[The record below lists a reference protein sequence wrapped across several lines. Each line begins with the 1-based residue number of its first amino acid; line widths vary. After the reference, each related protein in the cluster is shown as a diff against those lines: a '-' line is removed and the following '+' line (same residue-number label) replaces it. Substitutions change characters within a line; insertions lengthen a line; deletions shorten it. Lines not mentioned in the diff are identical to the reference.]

1 MRLEY
6 QILIAVAL
14 DLVLGDPRWLPH
26 PVRGIG
32 GLASRLEAVS
42 RRWLGGTRTAGAFAA
57 LAIYAV
63 AGGVTW
69 IAIRASGDLDP
80 LAGDVVSIVVIYTT
94 IAAHDLAAH
103 SMAVFRSLAT
113 GNLAEARR
121 RVGAIVGRAPDRL
134 DEAGVARATVE
145 SVAES
150 TVDGVT
156 APLMVAVIAGPVGA
170 IVYRAINT
178 LDSMFGHQDERYCR
192 FGWAAARID
201 DLANFLP
208 ARCTAPLV
216 CVAAFLLRLRP
227 AASLRMLLRDGRKHA
242 SPNAGWTEA
251 AMAGALGV
259 QLGGVNYYD
268 GQPLEKP
275 TLGEAIV
282 PLCAAHIRTA
292 NAVMFVTV
300 GLFVAISLGL
310 RAAVTLLWD
319 TRGLVR

>member
-121 RVGAIVGRAPDRL
+121 RQHRSRRYRAADGCCERRPGRRDRL
-134 DEAGVARATVE
+134 PRDQYARFDVRPSGRTILPVRLGRGAHRRPGEFPSRAVYRSAGLCCGLSAATAARCLATHAVARRPKARQPE
-145 SVAES
+145 
-150 TVDGVT
+150 
-156 APLMVAVIAGPVGA
+156 
-170 IVYRAINT
+170 
-178 LDSMFGHQDERYCR
+178 CR
-192 FGWAAARID
+192 MD
-201 DLANFLP
+201 
-208 ARCTAPLV
+208 
-216 CVAAFLLRLRP
+216 
-227 AASLRMLLRDGRKHA
+227 
-242 SPNAGWTEA
+242 
-251 AMAGALGV
+251 
-259 QLGGVNYYD
+259 
-268 GQPLEKP
+268 
-275 TLGEAIV
+275 
-282 PLCAAHIRTA
+282 
-292 NAVMFVTV
+292 
-300 GLFVAISLGL
+300 
-310 RAAVTLLWD
+310 
-319 TRGLVR
+319 